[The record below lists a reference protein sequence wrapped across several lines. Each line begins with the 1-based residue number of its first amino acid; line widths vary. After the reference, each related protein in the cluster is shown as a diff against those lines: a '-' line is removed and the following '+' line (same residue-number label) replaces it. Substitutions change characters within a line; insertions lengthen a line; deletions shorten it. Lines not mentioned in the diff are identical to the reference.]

1 MSFDSVEMI
10 YRFNVFT
17 KNLEKINT
25 HNSRLGRGHEA
36 GINQF
41 VFLTDQEFKAKYLSQ
56 FEIPS
61 QQIAVL
67 DTPINGPT
75 IDWVTYGAVSPV
87 KNQGS
92 CVASYAFSA
101 VGAIEGVSVIFYKT
115 QQ

>member
-1 MSFDSVEMI
+1 MI
-10 YRFNVFT
+10 YRFNVFQ
-17 KNLEKINT
+17 KNLERINS
-25 HNSRLGRGHEA
+25 HNSRLGRGHED

-41 VFLTDQEFKAKYLSQ
+41 VFLTEEEFKAKYLSS
-56 FEIPS
+56 FEVPTQKVDIEE
-61 QQIAVL
+61 
-67 DTPINGPT
+67 TPINGPT
-75 IDWVTYGAVSPV
+75 VDWVTYGAVSPV

>member
-1 MSFDSVEMI
+1 MI
-10 YRFNVFT
+10 YRFNVF
-17 KNLEKINT
+17 KQNLEKINT

-41 VFLTDQEFKAKYLSQ
+41 AFLTEEEFKAKYLSQ
-56 FEIPS
+56 YEIPT
-61 QQIAVL
+61 QKVIVEE
-67 DTPINGPT
+67 TPINGPT
-75 IDWVTYGAVSPV
+75 IDWVSYGAVSPV

-92 CVASYAFSA
+92 CTASYAFSA